1 MNKRLQLYDDD
12 YCTDYG
18 EQPDLL
24 EINIGQNL
32 LPLVEGDDKQDLLMQ
47 QIQRTRNNLDAEY
60 GFLLPKVRIRD
71 STFIE
76 PDEYVILISGSEVAK
91 SSVKLGYYLCLDT
104 GLVRTVLDD
113 PNWENTQAPAFGMDG
128 FIIPEK
134 DVEKAKAAGYVCVP
148 PERIIGTH
156 LHEIIKSNITRLLNQ
171 AMVNELVE
179 KVRKVNPDVI
189 TDVFIIKRF
198 SISDM
203 KIVLNRLLEEYISI
217 RDMNTILETIADYLN
232 EERNPLVLAEKV
244 RKRLAPCFIKDYA
257 EDGKKLHLFKI
268 SGYVSENLIDH
279 IYYPESK
286 IERPYLAL
294 DPADSKKLMNEG
306 SRICSWFGEHGFDPV
321 VVCVSQLRPVLADY
335 LHEEKPGVHVISDLE
350 LYAAKNLITVNLEG
364 EVTFDD

>member
-1 MNKRLQLYDDD
+1 MNKRLQLYEDD
-12 YCTDYG
+12 YYTDYG

-32 LPLVEGDDKQDLLMQ
+32 LPLVERDDKQDLLMQ
-47 QIQRTRNNLDAEY
+47 QIQKTRNNLDADY

-76 PDEYVILISGSEVAK
+76 PNEYVILINGSEFARC
-91 SSVKLGYYLCLDT
+91 SVKLGYYHCLDT
-104 GLVRTVLDD
+104 GSVTKPLDD
-113 PNWENTQAPAFGMDG
+113 PNWEKTQEPAFGMDC

-134 DVEKAKAAGYVCVP
+134 DVEKAKDAGYVCVP

-156 LHEIIKSNITRLLNQ
+156 LYEIVRTNITRLLNQ

-179 KVRKVNPDVI
+179 KVRKINPDVI
-189 TDVFIIKRF
+189 TDVFITKRF

-203 KIVLNRLLEEYISI
+203 KIVLNRLLEERVSI
-217 RDMNTILETIADYLN
+217 RDMNTILETIAEYLS
-232 EERNPLVLAEKV
+232 EEKRPLVLAEKV
-244 RKRLAPCFIKDYA
+244 RVRLAPGFIKEYS
-257 EDGKKLHLFKI
+257 EDGKNLHVFRI
-268 SGYVSENLIDH
+268 AQYVSENLIEH

-294 DPADSKKLMNEG
+294 DPVDRKKVTEGISKSL
-306 SRICSWFGEHGFDPV
+306 SWFLEHDKPPV
-321 VVCVSQLRPVLADY
+321 FVCVSQLRPFLADN
-335 LHEEKPGVHVISDLE
+335 LHGDMPGVHVISDFE